1 MTQPLLTPH
10 QSQYVAWLLTRRA
23 AGDTVESL
31 ASTLVDSQVDLN
43 PHQVDA
49 ALFACRNP
57 LSRGVILADEV
68 GLGKTIEAGLV
79 ISQRWA
85 ERRRRVLI
93 IAPANLRKQW
103 HQELQDK
110 FSLQGLILE
119 AKSYNAI
126 RKQERQNPFLMPSGP
141 VICSYQFAK
150 AKAKDIKEIEW
161 DLVVLDEAH
170 RLRNVYKT
178 SNVIAKTLKE
188 AMAHVHSKVLLT
200 ATPLQNS
207 LVELYGLVSIIDDRV
222 FGDLDSFRAQF
233 TSNGRD
239 QAFGAL
245 RERLATVCKRTL
257 RKQVQ
262 PYVSYTARKAIVQEF
277 TPSSEEQE
285 LSRLVAEYLRRP
297 NLQALPQSQ
306 RQLISLVLWK
316 LLASSTHAIA
326 GALETMAKRLQGVLD
341 ESPVVDLTDE
351 LDEDYESLDETAE
364 EFVDGEDDP
373 AQEAAGPSKEERT
386 AISNEIDELRHF
398 KTLATSI
405 RDNSKGKALLTALDK
420 AFAELDRL
428 GAAKKAII
436 FTESRRTQDYLLSLL
451 ADTPYGNGIV
461 LFNGTNSDSRAQ
473 AIYKDWLKRHEG
485 TDRITGSKTADTRAA
500 LVEHFKER
508 GMVMIA
514 TEAGAEGINLQ
525 FCSLVINYDL
535 PWNPQR
541 IEQRIGRCHRYGQKH
556 DVVVVNFVDRS
567 NEADARVYELLAQK
581 FHLFEGVFGA
591 SDEVL
596 GAIGSGVDFERRI
609 ADIYQNCRNPSEIK
623 ASFEQLQLDLSG
635 EINEA
640 MVKTRQ
646 ILLENFDEE
655 VQDKLRVRAEDSRS
669 ARSRFERMLME
680 LTRAELGDC
689 ASFDNDGFNLLR
701 APDGIAASGLSG
713 IELGR
718 YELPR
723 RSGDAHLYRINHPLA
738 LWITQQAKAR
748 ALDGAKLVFDYDG
761 YGTKVSTLEPYRGK
775 AGWLTLRLISV
786 ETLGNQE
793 QHLLVAASTTEGITL
808 PEEDPEKL
816 LRLPAVVHAAGLF
829 SAPDASLMHEVE
841 SRKTILLRDIN
852 QRNLGY
858 FEQEVLKLDGWAD
871 DLKLGLEQQIKE
883 LDREIKEARRTTTTL
898 PTLEEK
904 LSWQKRQRELEGKRS
919 QLRRELFT
927 RQDEI
932 EAQRNDLIS
941 QLENQLQQHV
951 EDLALFTIEW
961 ELV

>member
-1 MTQPLLTPH
+1 MTIQPLLTPH
-10 QSQYVAWLLTRRA
+10 QSQYYAWLLTRRA
-23 AGDTVESL
+23 AGDSVESL

-43 PHQVDA
+43 PHQVEA

-85 ERRRRVLI
+85 ERRRKVLI
-93 IAPANLRKQW
+93 IVPANLRKQW

-110 FSLQGLILE
+110 FGLQGLILE

-126 RKQERQNPFLMPSGP
+126 RKQEQRNPFLFASGP
-141 VICSYQFAK
+141 IICSYQFAK
-150 AKAKDIKEIEW
+150 AKADDVKGIDW

-188 AMAHVHSKVLLT
+188 ALSRVHSKVLLT

-207 LVELYGLVSIIDDRV
+207 LLELYGLVSFIDDRV
-222 FGDLDSFRAQF
+222 FGDLDSFRSQF
-233 TSNGRD
+233 TGRE
-239 QAFGAL
+239 QSFGSL
-245 RERLATVCKRTL
+245 RDRLAPICKRTL

-285 LSRLVAEYLRRP
+285 LSRLVADYLRRP
-297 NLQALPQSQ
+297 NLKALPEGQ

-341 ESPVVDLTDE
+341 EVTEVPDLADE
-351 LDEDYESLDETAE
+351 LDEDYESLDETADE
-364 EFVDGEDDP
+364 WEDHEPGRKAASRTERDAI
-373 AQEAAGPSKEERT
+373 AQEIE
-386 AISNEIDELRHF
+386 ELRHF
-398 KTLATSI
+398 KMLATNI
-405 RDNSKGKALLTALDK
+405 RDNAKGKALLTALDRGLK
-420 AFAELDRL
+420 ELDRL
-428 GAAKKAII
+428 GAARKAII
-436 FTESRRTQDYLLSLL
+436 FTESRRTQEYLLNLL
-451 ADTPYGNGIV
+451 ADTPYGDGIV
-461 LFNGTNSDSRAQ
+461 LFNGTNSDQRAQ

-508 GMVMIA
+508 GKVMIA

-567 NEADARVYELLAQK
+567 NEADARVYELLSQK
-581 FHLFEGVFGA
+581 FQLFEGVFGA

-609 ADIYQNCRNPSEIK
+609 AEIYQNCREPEEIK
-623 ASFEQLQLDLSG
+623 SSFEQLQLDLSG

-646 ILLENFDEE
+646 VLLENFDEE
-655 VQDKLRVRAEDSRS
+655 VQEKLRMRADDSRK
-669 ARSRFERMLME
+669 ARNRFERMLMD
-680 LTRAELGDC
+680 LTLAELVHC
-689 ASFDNDGFNLLR
+689 AAFDDDGFNLRHIPTGVEHSDL
-701 APDGIAASGLSG
+701 AG

-738 LWITQQAKAR
+738 RWGIEQAKAR
-748 ALDGAKLVFDYDG
+748 TLDGARLVFDYNA
-761 YGTKVSTLEPYRGK
+761 YGSRVSTLEAYRGK
-775 AGWLTLRLISV
+775 AGWLTVKLISV

-793 QHLLVAASTTEGITL
+793 QHLLVAAGTTEGVVL
-808 PEEDPEKL
+808 AEEDPEKL
-816 LRLPAVVHAAGLF
+816 LRLPATTQAASLF
-829 SAPDASLMHEVE
+829 NAPDATLLADVE
-841 SRKTILLRDIN
+841 TRKTALLRDVN
-852 QRNLGY
+852 ERNLGY
-858 FEQEVLKLDGWAD
+858 FEQEVQKLDAWAD
-871 DLKLGLEQQIKE
+871 DLKLGLEQEIKE
-883 LDREIKEARRTTTTL
+883 IDREIKEVRRTAATS

-904 LSWQKRQRELEGKRS
+904 LSWQKKQRELEGARS
-919 QLRRELFT
+919 KLRRELFA
-927 RQDEI
+927 RQDEV

-941 QLENQLQQHV
+941 QLEVQLQQQV
-951 EDLALFTIEW
+951 EEHTLFTIEW
-961 ELV
+961 ELT